1 MKRLL
6 PNLLLFL
13 AIFGILSSFV
23 ATQIFAVDLA
33 GTWVVDN
40 EVTFVGKTAARAG
53 AFLDWTLENYKW
65 VQLGNEGNPLI
76 PFWIIIRNL
85 VYAFFAL
92 FILSTAFLMMITR
105 GSNISLQKF
114 IPRFV
119 GILLLVTFSFGM
131 VQIIYQLT
139 DITQGFFLRNPDPA
153 TAAQRQTI
161 SQENLLNIA
170 FKYEDFVGYKRV
182 DSLTDE
188 SAFMTLLLTRL
199 TAVTY
204 YAMAAMLIIRKIVLW
219 FFIIISPIFPL
230 LLFYW
235 PIRNT
240 AKIWIGEFFR
250 WVLYGP
256 LFAVLLAGL
265 VSLWQSTI
273 PLFSYQPTGTIVTK
287 TATPVYQTA
296 VNILLGGPR
305 QTIGLASS
313 VNLPET
319 FALYTICLMMLW
331 AVMILPFILLR
342 IFLDYLFSLA
352 LNDAPG
358 MKQFIALSNTMLNRQ
373 PLSPVPPPSPPSFPT
388 GKALSLP
395 FGRKLQLPFSEPITQ
410 SVTPASQAKSLPQA
424 RSLRQTVST
433 QQQQQQATPV
443 IRSTEVSR
451 LNEVLKQIQVAIP
464 TMRDI
469 ARYDTSQIKTITA
482 TQTSTPVSVQNLQQI
497 SNPQLAKTP
506 VERQQFERIRET
518 LRNESQRGNQFA
530 NVVLQASS
538 ATVSTP
544 VTVSDD
550 RPVLI
555 NILNNIAT
563 PERVTQITEKT
574 VYEKVKETV
583 GQQAMAGNSFAT
595 TLNQYI
601 SSKTDQAS
609 STQSV
614 STEQALTTIINQLA
628 HPEVITNTSDKQ
640 NIETLKETITKEAV
654 LGTPLARQLLS
665 LITQTQSLSPSVVTS
680 LTQQM
685 SQSNT
690 TDQSVVNYITNTY
703 MQQDTT
709 EITESHVATFIQHL
723 AQPDLLPQKEKET
736 VMTIRETIVKDAQ
749 KGDQL
754 ATQLLPIIQSPQNIT
769 QDLIKQVTQTIR
781 EVRGSVNLQSVLAR
795 LVQKQTAPVQTT
807 TAPVQPQKVTEIV
820 EKLLQPELIT
830 DQKEKESYTTLL
842 TFIKQEQVKGNK
854 LAIQLLDMIEGRIQA
869 SKEIVFNLTQQI
881 RLEAQQQTPFATK
894 LIQTVTPVQP
904 VVTVEKVKDE
914 LVKAK
919 DRGDQLAGFIYSLLV
934 KQRQQKP
941 TTSLIKKDISFPV
954 VNRVQ
959 NVSLE
964 DYEAVKKI
972 WKENYENLDEPIRQ
986 GQKVPK
992 AQFISQ
998 DIAEITEA
1006 INLLSSPVNEKRQE
1020 GLKKVSGILPF
1031 LLIGGFS
1038 QTEIVGYLKAKQE
1051 AAKDVLE
1058 DVDKKEQEE
1067 ESKLPARR
1075 EEKKPE
1081 MKMQHMEIKEEIP
1094 TDKTEKKTPISE
1106 ERT

>member
-13 AIFGILSSFV
+13 TIFSILSFFV
-23 ATQIFAVDLA
+23 TSHIFAADLV

-92 FILSTAFLMMITR
+92 FILSTAFLMLITR

-153 TAAQRQTI
+153 TATVRQTI

-170 FKYEDFVGYKRV
+170 FKYEDFIGYKRV
-182 DSLTDE
+182 DSHTDE

-305 QTIGLASS
+305 QAIGLASS

-358 MKQFIALSNTMLNRQ
+358 MKQFLALSNTMLNRQ
-373 PLSPVPPPSPPSFPT
+373 PLSPPPPPPPPSFPT

-395 FGRKLQLPFSEPITQ
+395 FGRKLQLPFSEPIVQ

-424 RSLRQTVST
+424 RPLRQTVSV
-433 QQQQQQATPV
+433 QQQQSTPV

-469 ARYDTSQIKTITA
+469 ARYDTNQIKTTTT

-497 SNPQLAKTP
+497 SNPQLARTL

-538 ATVSTP
+538 AIVSTP

-583 GQQAMAGNSFAT
+583 SQQSAAGNSFAT

-609 STQSV
+609 STQTV

-640 NIETLKETITKEAV
+640 NIEVLKETITKEAV

-665 LITQTQSLSPSVVTS
+665 LISQTQSLSPSVMNS

-685 SQSNT
+685 SQVNK
-690 TDQSVVNYITNTY
+690 TDQSVVN
-703 MQQDTT
+703 
-709 EITESHVATFIQHL
+709 
-723 AQPDLLPQKEKET
+723 
-736 VMTIRETIVKDAQ
+736 
-749 KGDQL
+749 
-754 ATQLLPIIQSPQNIT
+754 
-769 QDLIKQVTQTIR
+769 
-781 EVRGSVNLQSVLAR
+781 
-795 LVQKQTAPVQTT
+795 
-807 TAPVQPQKVTEIV
+807 
-820 EKLLQPELIT
+820 
-830 DQKEKESYTTLL
+830 
-842 TFIKQEQVKGNK
+842 
-854 LAIQLLDMIEGRIQA
+854 
-869 SKEIVFNLTQQI
+869 
-881 RLEAQQQTPFATK
+881 
-894 LIQTVTPVQP
+894 
-904 VVTVEKVKDE
+904 
-914 LVKAK
+914 
-919 DRGDQLAGFIYSLLV
+919 
-934 KQRQQKP
+934 
-941 TTSLIKKDISFPV
+941 
-954 VNRVQ
+954 
-959 NVSLE
+959 
-964 DYEAVKKI
+964 
-972 WKENYENLDEPIRQ
+972 
-986 GQKVPK
+986 
-992 AQFISQ
+992 
-998 DIAEITEA
+998 
-1006 INLLSSPVNEKRQE
+1006 
-1020 GLKKVSGILPF
+1020 
-1031 LLIGGFS
+1031 
-1038 QTEIVGYLKAKQE
+1038 
-1051 AAKDVLE
+1051 
-1058 DVDKKEQEE
+1058 
-1067 ESKLPARR
+1067 
-1075 EEKKPE
+1075 
-1081 MKMQHMEIKEEIP
+1081 
-1094 TDKTEKKTPISE
+1094 
-1106 ERT
+1106 

>member
-6 PNLLLFL
+6 PNFLLFL
-13 AIFGILSSFV
+13 TIFSILLFFV
-23 ATQIFAVDLA
+23 PSHIFAADLV

-92 FILSTAFLMMITR
+92 FILSTAFLMLITR

-153 TAAQRQTI
+153 TAAVRQTI

-170 FKYEDFVGYKRV
+170 FKYEDFIGYKRV
-182 DSLTDE
+182 DSFTDE

-305 QTIGLASS
+305 QAIGLASS

-358 MKQFIALSNTMLNRQ
+358 MKQFLALSNTMLNRQ
-373 PLSPVPPPSPPSFPT
+373 PLSPPPPPTPPSFPT

-395 FGRKLQLPFSEPITQ
+395 FGRKLQLPFSEPIVQ

-424 RSLRQTVST
+424 RPLRQTVSV
-433 QQQQQQATPV
+433 QQQQSTPV

-469 ARYDTSQIKTITA
+469 AMFDTNQIKTTTT

-497 SNPQLAKTP
+497 SNPQLARTP

-538 ATVSTP
+538 AIVSTP

-583 GQQAMAGNSFAT
+583 SQQSVAGNSFAT

-601 SSKTDQAS
+601 SSKTDQSS
-609 STQSV
+609 STQAV

-628 HPEVITNTSDKQ
+628 HPEVITNISDKQ
-640 NIETLKETITKEAV
+640 NIEVLKETITKEAV

-665 LITQTQSLSPSVVTS
+665 LITQTQSLSPSVMNS

-685 SQSNT
+685 SQVNK

-703 MQQDTT
+703 LQQGTT
-709 EITESHVATFIQHL
+709 EITENHVATFIQHL

-736 VMTIRETIVKDAQ
+736 AMTIRETIVKDAQ

-754 ATQLLPIIQSPQNIT
+754 ATQLLPILQSPQNIT
-769 QDLIKQVTQTIR
+769 QDLIKQVTQTIK
-781 EVRGSVNLQSVLAR
+781 EVRGSTTLQSVLST
-795 LVQKQTAPVQTT
+795 LVQKQTTPVQSTPAPVQS
-807 TAPVQPQKVTEIV
+807 QKVTEIV
-820 EKLLQPELIT
+820 EKLLKPELIT
-830 DQKEKESYTTLL
+830 DQKEKESYTVLL
-842 TFIKQEQVKGNK
+842 TFIKEEQVKGNK
-854 LAIQLLDMIEGRIQA
+854 LATQLLDMIEGRGEA
-869 SKEIVFNLTQQI
+869 SKETVFNLTQQI
-881 RLEAQQQTPFATK
+881 RLEAQQQTPFATQ

-904 VVTVEKVKDE
+904 VVTVEKVKEE

-919 DRGDQLAGFIYSLLV
+919 DKGDQLAGFIYSLLV

-941 TTSLIKKDISFPV
+941 NTSLIKKDVSFPV

-998 DIAEITEA
+998 DIEEITEA

-1020 GLKKVSGILPF
+1020 GMKKVSGILPF

-1075 EEKKPE
+1075 DEKKPE
-1081 MKMQHMEIKEEIP
+1081 MKVQHMEIKEEIP
-1094 TDKTEKKTPISE
+1094 PSKTEEKAPVSE
-1106 ERT
+1106 DRL